1 MKRFL
6 GATLVILFVSSQGGL
21 ARSNDSDSKAIL
33 DKAIQALGGEEKLK
47 KAEMATWRVKETITF
62 DTKSQLKIQATV
74 QGLDRYRSEYQ
85 GDFNGKAIKGVNVLN
100 GNKGWRKVND
110 TKTEFDE
117 RAVTNMKRFESWH
130 LSPPRL
136 LALKDKGVK
145 IAPGGEQQVNGGP
158 AVGIKAT
165 GLEGKDL
172 TLYFDRQSGL
182 PVILEAKILG
192 SGGEEFPREMTYIYS
207 DYKDFDGIKRPTKIE
222 AMRNGKDFWKAELT
236 EFKLLDN
243 VDSKTFA
250 EPE

>member
-6 GATLVILFVSSQGGL
+6 GAILAILFLSSQGSP
-21 ARSNDSDSKAIL
+21 ARSDESDPKAIL
-33 DKAIQALGGEEKLK
+33 DKAIRALGGEEKLQ
-47 KAEMATWRVKETITF
+47 KAEMATWKVKETITF
-62 DTKSQLKIQATV
+62 NENNQLKMQATV

-85 GDFNGKAIKGVNVLN
+85 GEFNGKAIKGVNVLN

-117 RAVTNMKRFESWH
+117 RAVAKMKRFESWH

-136 LALKDKGVK
+136 LPLKDQGVR
-145 IAPGGEQQVNGGP
+145 IAPGGEQRVNRGP

-165 GLEGKDL
+165 GLDSTDL
-172 TLYFDRQSGL
+172 TLYLDRQSGL
-182 PVILEAKILG
+182 PVMLVAKILG
-192 SGGEEFPREMTYIYS
+192 PGDDEFPREMTYIYS

-222 AMRNGKDFWKAELT
+222 AKRNGKDFWKAEVT
-236 EFKLLDN
+236 EFKVLDK